1 MARVATVLC
10 AKSVEKDAFQYF
22 MFLRSLISN
31 FCGSTVDQDQQTS
44 IFFAS
49 DDVFKRKHVNLIM
62 ASYPFQLS

>member
-31 FCGSTVDQDQQTS
+31 FVDPLWTK
-44 IFFAS
+44 IN
-49 DDVFKRKHVNLIM
+49 KRVYSLLVTTYLNVNT
-62 ASYPFQLS
+62 